1 MCIPMTP
8 ELEMALEK
16 FPLYSQDGKGKEA
29 IVRAVFELLSARW
42 YILEGGKEGAET
54 ILFGVAVGLMEE
66 EYGYFTLEELS
77 SIELNITGRV
87 HRELKVEPIKE
98 FKPRPMGSIQVPRVQ
113 KLLTRF
119 WP

>member
-1 MCIPMTP
+1 MKP

-16 FPLYSQDGKGKEA
+16 FPLYSQDGKGKDA
-29 IVRAVFELLSARW
+29 IVRVVFELLSARW
-42 YILEGGKEGAET
+42 YMEGGKEGEET
-54 ILFGVAVGLMEE
+54 ILFGVVVGLMEE
-66 EYGYFTLEELS
+66 EYGYFTLEELT

-87 HRELKVEPIKE
+87 HRELKVEPIKD
-98 FKPRPMGSIQVPRVQ
+98 FKPTPLGSIHDPLVQ